1 MIWNNS
7 NFDDFIFDE
16 FFEPEASAMPNCP
29 WKRFSYLWDEIV
41 DHLIETAPTYAD
53 AYNRAEH
60 TLDVA
65 RIVHR
70 FAKAEGW
77 CRRMRN
83 TAITAALLHDFSK
96 FDSDDSHAIAAARYV
111 FQNRST
117 LDDGIP
123 YGEKIWWKKA
133 AFAIALHSGR
143 WKFGLRELLTDNDFE
158 AFKIAVLLRIADK
171 LAHGG
176 SRAWKA
182 WDVLEDANNVLQ
194 RTSRIHP
201 IFCDWMLR
209 PFSRLIRSVL
219 IYAAG

>member
-16 FFEPEASAMPNCP
+16 FFEPEAPAMPNCP
-29 WKRFSYLWDEIV
+29 WKRFSYLWNEIV
-41 DHLIETAPTYAD
+41 DHLIATAPTHAD
-53 AYNRAEH
+53 AVNRAEH

-83 TAITAALLHDFSK
+83 TAIIAALLHDLHK
-96 FDSDDSHAIAAARYV
+96 FDTYSYHELAAAEFV
-111 FQNRST
+111 RSHRRW
-117 LDDGIP
+117 LDSCIP
-123 YGEKIWWKKA
+123 YGEKVKWTKA
-133 AFAIALHSGR
+133 AFAIELHAGA
-143 WKFGLRELLTDNDFE
+143 WKYGLREMLEKDDFD
-158 AFKIAVLLRIADK
+158 AFEIAVLLRIADK

-182 WDVLEDANNVLQ
+182 WDVLKDADAVLK
-194 RTSRIHP
+194 RSRR
-201 IFCDWMLR
+201 IFPFFGNWMLH
-209 PFSRLIRSVL
+209 PFSQLVRSELIFS
-219 IYAAG
+219 A